1 MRRVSDR
8 RRHLSGRWTAGC
20 AWAVGL
26 FTLAACAAES
36 SAPPGA
42 TPTVPPPSAG
52 PVPVGVAA
60 AIRQAL
66 ADASQRTGRPT
77 DELQIVSAES
87 VTWPDGALGC
97 PQPGMAYTQAL
108 VPGFRV
114 RVRAGE
120 ELFDYHSGRSGA
132 PTLCPPDRA
141 RDPLPDGD
149 PTR

>member
-1 MRRVSDR
+1 MRRVSYR

-20 AWAVGL
+20 AWAVGM
-26 FTLAACAAES
+26 FTLTACAAES

-42 TPTVPPPSAG
+42 TPAAPSPAA

-66 ADASQRTGRPT
+66 AHASQHSGLPA

-87 VTWPDGALGC
+87 VTWPDGSLGC

-120 ELFDYHSGRSGA
+120 ELLDYHSGRSGA
-132 PTLCPPDRA
+132 PTLCPPGRA

>member
-8 RRHLSGRWTAGC
+8 RRHLSGRWAAGC
-20 AWAVGL
+20 AWAVGM
-26 FTLAACAAES
+26 FTLTACAAES
-36 SAPPGA
+36 PAPPGA
-42 TPTVPPPSAG
+42 TPAAPSPAA

-66 ADASQRTGRPT
+66 AHASQHTGLPA

-87 VTWPDGALGC
+87 VTWPDGSLGC

-114 RVRAGE
+114 RLRAGDE
-120 ELFDYHSGRSGA
+120 VLDYHSGRSGA
-132 PTLCPPDRA
+132 PTLCPPGRA

>member
-87 VTWPDGALGC
+87 VTWPDGSLGC

-120 ELFDYHSGRSGA
+120 ELLDYHSGRSGA
-132 PTLCPPDRA
+132 PTLCPADRA

>member
-20 AWAVGL
+20 AWAVGM
-26 FTLAACAAES
+26 FTLTACAAES

-42 TPTVPPPSAG
+42 TPAAPSPAA

-66 ADASQRTGRPT
+66 AHASQRTGVPA
-77 DELQIVSAES
+77 DKLEIVSAES
-87 VTWPDGALGC
+87 VTWPDGSLGC

-114 RVRAGE
+114 RVRAGG
-120 ELFDYHSGRSGA
+120 ELLDYHSGRSGA
-132 PTLCPPDRA
+132 PTLCPADRA

>member
-1 MRRVSDR
+1 M
-8 RRHLSGRWTAGC
+8 
-20 AWAVGL
+20 
-26 FTLAACAAES
+26 FTLTACAAES

-42 TPTVPPPSAG
+42 TPAAPSPAA

-66 ADASQRTGRPT
+66 AHASQHTGLPP

-87 VTWPDGALGC
+87 VTWPDGSLGC
-97 PQPGMAYTQAL
+97 PQSGMAYTQAL
-108 VPGFRV
+108 VAGFRV
-114 RVRAGE
+114 KVRAGDE
-120 ELFDYHSGRSGA
+120 VLDYHSGRSGT
-132 PTLCPPDRA
+132 PTLCPPGRA

>member
-8 RRHLSGRWTAGC
+8 RRHLSGRWAAGC
-20 AWAVGL
+20 AWAVGMFKL
-26 FTLAACAAES
+26 TACAAES

-42 TPTVPPPSAG
+42 TPAAPSPAA
-52 PVPVGVAA
+52 PIPVGVAA

-66 ADASQRTGRPT
+66 AHASQHTGLPA

-87 VTWPDGALGC
+87 VTWPDGSLGC

-114 RVRAGE
+114 RLRAGDE
-120 ELFDYHSGRSGA
+120 VLDYHSGRSGA
-132 PTLCPPDRA
+132 PTLCPPGRA

>member
-20 AWAVGL
+20 AWAVGM
-26 FTLAACAAES
+26 FTLTACAAES

-42 TPTVPPPSAG
+42 TPAAPSPAA

-66 ADASQRTGRPT
+66 AHASQHTGLPA
-77 DELQIVSAES
+77 DELQIVTAES
-87 VTWPDGALGC
+87 VTWPDGSLGC
-97 PQPGMAYTQAL
+97 PQSGMAYTQAL
-108 VPGFRV
+108 VAGFRV
-114 RVRAGE
+114 KVRAGDE
-120 ELFDYHSGRSGA
+120 VLDYHSGRSGT
-132 PTLCPPDRA
+132 PTLCPPGRA